1 MNESQMNRADFLASA
16 FLVAL
21 GSGIMVL
28 SARMPRLEERDINP
42 YTAPGVVPFLLGAII
57 TLLAVVLLI
66 RSISRRG
73 WRIDVKNGLSG
84 ALKDIQTR
92 RLFLTLLI
100 TLIYALVMMGRLDY
114 TVSTSLFIFAFILLF
129 EWDGAENDETSG
141 HPASSSPSASVPR
154 VVGSAIK
161 RNRKV
166 ILWAA
171 VEAVIA
177 AGITAAVFH
186 YLFLVKLP

>member
-1 MNESQMNRADFLASA
+1 MTESQMNRADFLASA
-16 FLVAL
+16 VLVAF

-28 SARMPRLEERDINP
+28 SARMPRLEQRGINP

-57 TLLAVVLLI
+57 TLLAVVLLF

-73 WRIDVKNGLSG
+73 WKIDVKNGLSG

-92 RLFLTLLI
+92 RLVLTLLI
-100 TLIYALVMMGRLDY
+100 TLIYALVMIGRLDY
-114 TVSTSLFIFAFILLF
+114 TISTGLFIFAFILLF
-129 EWDGAENDETSG
+129 EWDGAENQDTSG
-141 HPASSSPSASVPR
+141 NSAPSTPSGTVPR
-154 VVGSAIK
+154 GVGSAIK

-177 AGITAAVFH
+177 SGITAVVFH

>member
-1 MNESQMNRADFLASA
+1 MTESQMNRADFLASA
-16 FLVAL
+16 VLVAF

-28 SARMPRLEERDINP
+28 SARMPRLEQRGINP

-57 TLLAVVLLI
+57 TLLAVVLLF

-73 WRIDVKNGLSG
+73 WKIDVRNGLSG
-84 ALKDIQTR
+84 ALRDIQTR
-92 RLFLTLLI
+92 RLVLTLLM
-100 TLIYALVMMGRLDY
+100 TLIYALVMIGRLDY
-114 TVSTSLFIFAFILLF
+114 TISTGLFIFAFILLF
-129 EWDGAENDETSG
+129 EWNGAENAESSG
-141 HPASSSPSASVPR
+141 KFTPSGTVPR
-154 VVGSAIK
+154 GVGSAIK

-177 AGITAAVFH
+177 SGITAAVFH

>member
-1 MNESQMNRADFLASA
+1 MTESQMNRADFLASA
-16 FLVAL
+16 VLVAF

-28 SARMPRLEERDINP
+28 SARMPRLEQRGINP

-57 TLLAVVLLI
+57 TLLAVVLLF

-73 WRIDVKNGLSG
+73 WKIDVKNGLSG

-92 RLFLTLLI
+92 RLVLTLLI
-100 TLIYALVMMGRLDY
+100 TLIYALVMIGRLDY
-114 TVSTSLFIFAFILLF
+114 TISTGLFIFAFILLF
-129 EWDGAENDETSG
+129 EWDGAENQETSG
-141 HPASSSPSASVPR
+141 TSASPPR
-154 VVGSAIK
+154 GVGSAIK

-177 AGITAAVFH
+177 SGITAAVFH